1 MTMSKTR
8 LFALL
13 TLGALTLTGCQNDTE
28 MTYQDYMEMSV
39 DEQIDY
45 EQEQQ
50 NIITLAVTDLSTIE
64 NIIGYDFSIET
75 GFQIEIDEGYLLD
88 KNINEREQ
96 EHYQAR
102 CEKLYEYFTS
112 KDIDHVRIILR
123 VKDIDSSSYIGW
135 FAYDNERGFEYEIKE

>member
-1 MTMSKTR
+1 MAMSKTR

-28 MTYQDYMEMSV
+28 MTYKDYLEMSV
-39 DEQIDY
+39 DEQIAY
-45 EQEQQ
+45 EREQQ
-50 NIITLAVTDLSTIE
+50 SLIALAVTELSTIE
-64 NIIGYDFSIET
+64 NIIGHHFSIET

-96 EHYQAR
+96 EHYQVR